1 MVSLLVMASLFLFV
15 DSLISRPSMLRAV
28 RQASQQGTTQVRH
41 LHLQKT
47 LNMTPLTTTPTTAT
61 SKSTTEM
68 IPATTVKVYD
78 PLHPTTTTSKITTEM
93 IPTTTLNDPLHLHS
107 PSSLSDPNGSRALVL
122 LAASLYGTNFASIK
136 ILDQHMP
143 TAAGLSLRFL
153 LAAAAL
159 SPFLFTGKGDG
170 KGVLFA
176 GLEIGLLNSVGYVFQ
191 AIGLQETEAD
201 KSAFICSLAVVVV
214 PLLDFVFRG
223 KMLSQKSLISC
234 ILAVCGVAMLEGSS
248 ITHGFTNSDLFTLVQ
263 PGK

>member
-1 MVSLLVMASLFLFV
+1 
-15 DSLISRPSMLRAV
+15 
-28 RQASQQGTTQVRH
+28 
-41 LHLQKT
+41 
-47 LNMTPLTTTPTTAT
+47 MTPATTPTT
-61 SKSTTEM
+61 TTFGNQKHDRDDTNNN
-68 IPATTVKVYD
+68 IVRYPLPAL
-78 PLHPTTTTSKITTEM
+78 PLPPDSLTLESTTEM